1 MSTQQDISITLQ
13 NREALG
19 KAVKQ
24 LRKDGQVPAV
34 IHDHGKPSIHVMA
47 AYVPLLKIY
56 REAGKHHPIN
66 LTVDGKKYLAIIRDA
81 DFEPRRNELRH
92 IVFNAI
98 EQNKPVETEVP
109 IVFQGDPEAEK
120 VGFMVLRQL
129 DNVEVKA
136 LPKDLPDEVVLDI
149 SGLTAVGDKLHVSD
163 IVIPAG
169 VEILT
174 EAEHPVAMV
183 DEPRSLAAAQ
193 AEEDEAA
200 AAEAAEAAG
209 TDEEGAPAAEAG
221 EEAPKEEN

>member
-47 AYVPLLKIY
+47 AYVPMFKVY
-56 REAGKHHPIN
+56 REAGKHHPVH

-81 DFEPRRNELRH
+81 DFEPRKNMLRH
-92 IVFNAI
+92 VVFNAI

-109 IVFQGDPEAEK
+109 IIFEGDAEAEK

-129 DNVEVKA
+129 DNIELKA
-136 LPKDLPDEVVLDI
+136 LPKDLPDQVVVDI
-149 SGLTAVGDKLHVSD
+149 SGLAAVGDKLHVSD
-163 IVIPAG
+163 IVVPTG
-169 VEILT
+169 VTILT
-174 EAEHPVAMV
+174 DAEHPVAMV

-209 TDEEGAPAAEAG
+209 ETAPAADNKEAS
-221 EEAPKEEN
+221 EDE

>member
-81 DFEPRRNELRH
+81 DFEPRKNMLRH
-92 IVFNAI
+92 VVFNAI

-136 LPKDLPDEVVLDI
+136 LPKDLPDEVVVDI
-149 SGLTAVGDKLHVSD
+149 SGLAVVGDKLHVSD
-163 IVIPAG
+163 IVVPAG
-169 VEILT
+169 VTILT

-200 AAEAAEAAG
+200 AAEAAEAEGG
-209 TDEEGAPAAEAG
+209 TDEDTAPAEG
-221 EEAPKEEN
+221 KEESKDE

>member
-1 MSTQQDISITLQ
+1 MSTQQDISLTLEP
-13 NREALG
+13 REALG

-24 LRKDGQVPAV
+24 IRRDGQVPAV
-34 IHDHGKPSIHVMA
+34 IHDHGKDSIHVMA
-47 AYVPLLKIY
+47 PYVPMSKVY

-66 LTVDGKKYLAIIRDA
+66 LTVGGKKYLAIIRDA
-81 DFEPRRNELRH
+81 DFEPRKNQLRH

-109 IVFQGDPEAEK
+109 IVFEGDPEAEK
-120 VGFMVLRQL
+120 VGLMVLRQL

-136 LPKDLPDEVVLDI
+136 LPKDLPDQVVI
-149 SGLTAVGDKLHVSD
+149 NVAGLTEVGDKLHVSD
-163 IVIPAG
+163 IVVPAG
-169 VEILT
+169 VTILT

-200 AAEAAEAAG
+200 AAEAAEAA
-209 TDEEGAPAAEAG
+209 EGEAG
-221 EEAPKEEN
+221 EETPSEGKKEANEEE